1 MESWQIL
8 LCIAASLGLDA
19 QQIDV
24 KTAFLYGL
32 LLDDEVQYMQQ
43 PASFEEPGREDWA
56 WQLQCGLYSMK
67 QSGCIW
73 NQTLNMQIITWGFTC
88 LSCESCIYYCKTDSG
103 IIIAAIHVNDY
114 LSIADSKEENEQ
126 FKDQMRKVWTIPKL
140 GTACFIVRI
149 AITRNRATHYEVSM
163 VGKLFH
169 ISYL

>member
-67 QSGCIW
+67 QSGCIC

-88 LSCESCIYYCKTDSG
+88 LSCESCIY
-103 IIIAAIHVNDY
+103 
-114 LSIADSKEENEQ
+114 
-126 FKDQMRKVWTIPKL
+126 
-140 GTACFIVRI
+140 
-149 AITRNRATHYEVSM
+149 
-163 VGKLFH
+163 
-169 ISYL
+169 